1 MAKQN
6 QKKQFYF
13 LKGES
18 LFVLAV
24 CERGVYQLSNSA
36 KQGILKL
43 SDLK

>member
-1 MAKQN
+1 MAKQKP
-6 QKKQFYF
+6 KKQFYF

-24 CERGVYQLSNSA
+24 CERVYQLSNSA